1 MKLPKDYTPKIK
13 YKLTSFKLDD
23 MKEHLSIKSL
33 MYEIIMK
40 EQLKD
45 NQIPTVLV
53 LSSMISDSKG
63 TIGKLK
69 KSCEKFGLPFYA
81 IRSKSAFI
89 DTTQNSKKSL
99 RIENY
104 NGNGD
109 VLLINPRKT
118 ICFVRGSAIKTEV
131 GSALI
136 HIMEN
141 YGVFAVNDYKSMQF
155 CSNKL
160 ASMIELER
168 RNIPIPRTAYVP
180 STENIDTTLK
190 KIGGKFPVVIKT
202 ITGAEGIG
210 VSIVDSYQ
218 SLKSVLQSLWKYD
231 AEVIIQEYFDVKFD
245 VRTLVLD
252 NKIIASSKRIRGS
265 SDFRTNL
272 SLGNSGG
279 PHKLTDI
286 EKEIVLKAAKTS
298 GAFYVAVDHLLVD
311 GKPYVLELNGSP
323 GSTNIYTNYYNSDGD
338 SSTVSGQEL
347 INNVVEY
354 ISDKSNWE
362 ISVNEAGVVEN
373 VKIEEKHYEAKLDTG
388 NSGHSSLHATDIKIE
403 EVDGIKIVN
412 FVDNFGKKI
421 SKPLIS
427 IVKVRTHSI
436 YEVDARPVIE
446 MDVNFRGLEFRR
458 VQFNL
463 VDRSK
468 NTYPVLLG
476 ARFLKRA
483 RVSVNPN
490 KTFVLPN

>member
-1 MKLPKDYTPKIK
+1 MKPLRIAPLI
-13 YKLTSFKLDD
+13 LES
-23 MKEHLSIKSL
+23 
-33 MYEIIMK
+33 IMK

-45 NQIPTVLV
+45 KTTPTVLV
-53 LSSMISDSKG
+53 LSSTPSEYKG

-69 KSCEKFGLPFYA
+69 NSCEKFGLPFYV
-81 IRSKSAFI
+81 IRSKHAFI
-89 DTTQNSKKSL
+89 ATTQNEKNKL
-99 RIENY
+99 KIENY
-104 NGNGD
+104 NGKGD
-109 VLLINPRKT
+109 TLLINPRKT

-136 HIMEN
+136 RIMEN
-141 YGVFAVNDYKSMQF
+141 YGVFAVNDFKSMQF

-168 RNIPIPRTAYVP
+168 QRVSIPKTAYVP
-180 STENIDTTLK
+180 SNGNIDIALE
-190 KIGGKFPVVIKT
+190 KIGGQFPVVIKT

-231 AEVIIQEYFDVKFD
+231 AEVLIQQYFDVQFD

-252 NKIIASSKRIRGS
+252 GKIIASAKRIRGS

-272 SLGNSGG
+272 ALGNTGE
-279 PHKLTDI
+279 PHELTEV
-286 EKEIVLKAAKTS
+286 EKETVLKAAKTS

-311 GKPYVLELNGSP
+311 GQPYVLELNGSP
-323 GSTNIYTNYYNSDGD
+323 GSSNIYTNYYNPQGE
-338 SSTVSGQEL
+338 SSTVNGQEL
-347 INNVVEY
+347 IDNIVEY

-362 ISVNEAGVVEN
+362 ISVNEAGVIEN
-373 VKIEEKHYEAKLDTG
+373 VKIEGAAYEAKLDTG
-388 NSGHSSLHATDIKIE
+388 NAGHSSLHATDIKIE
-403 EVDGIKIVN
+403 EVE
-412 FVDNFGKKI
+412 GKKTVSFTDVNGNRI
-421 SKPLIS
+421 TKPLVS
-427 IVKVRTHSI
+427 TVKVRTHSI
-436 YEVDARPVIE
+436 YDADVRPVVE
-446 MDVNFRGLEFRR
+446 MDVNFRGLEFKR
-458 VQFNL
+458 VRFNL

>member
-1 MKLPKDYTPKIK
+1 MNSMKK
-13 YKLTSFKLDD
+13 S
-23 MKEHLSIKSL
+23 LSIKSL
-33 MYEIIMK
+33 ISEIIMK
-40 EQLKD
+40 EQMKD
-45 NQIPTVLV
+45 KNTPTVLV
-53 LSSMISDSKG
+53 LSSMTSDSKG

-69 KSCEKFGLPFYA
+69 KSCEKFELPFYA

-89 DTTQNSKKSL
+89 DTTQNSKNSL

-168 RNIPIPRTAYVP
+168 RNVPIPRTAYVP
-180 STENIDTTLK
+180 STENIDVALK

-218 SLKSVLQSLWKYD
+218 SLKSVLQSLWKYE

-252 NKIIASSKRIRGS
+252 DKIIASAKRVRGS

-272 SLGNSGG
+272 ALGNTGG

-286 EKEIVLKAAKTS
+286 EKETVLKAAKTS

-323 GSTNIYTNYYNSDGD
+323 GSANIYTNYYNSEGD

-347 INNVVEY
+347 IDNVVEY

-373 VKIEEKHYEAKLDTG
+373 VKIEGTHYEAKLDTG
-388 NSGHSSLHATDIKIE
+388 NAGHSSLHATDIKIE
-403 EVDGIKIVN
+403 EVDGNKIVS
-412 FVDNFGKKI
+412 FVDKSGKKI
-421 SKPLIS
+421 SKPLIA
-427 IVKVRTHSI
+427 IARVRSSPI
-436 YEVDARPVIE
+436 YEADARPVIE
-446 MDVNFRGLEFRR
+446 MDVSFRGLEFKR

-463 VDRSK
+463 VDRSN

-490 KTFVLPN
+490 KTFVLPD

>member
-1 MKLPKDYTPKIK
+1 MKPVRIAPLI
-13 YKLTSFKLDD
+13 LES
-23 MKEHLSIKSL
+23 
-33 MYEIIMK
+33 IMK

-45 NQIPTVLV
+45 KTTPTVLV
-53 LSSMISDSKG
+53 LSSTPSEYKG

-69 KSCEKFGLPFYA
+69 NSCEKFGLPFYV
-81 IRSKSAFI
+81 IRSKHAFI
-89 DTTQNSKKSL
+89 ATTQNEKNKL
-99 RIENY
+99 KIENY
-104 NGNGD
+104 NGKGD
-109 VLLINPRKT
+109 TLLINPRNS

-136 HIMEN
+136 RIMEN
-141 YGVFAVNDYKSMQF
+141 YGIFAVNDFKSMQF

-168 RNIPIPRTAYVP
+168 QKVSIPKTAYVP
-180 STENIDTTLK
+180 SNGNIDIALG
-190 KIGGKFPVVIKT
+190 KIGGQFPVVIKT

-231 AEVIIQEYFDVKFD
+231 AEVLIQEYFDVQFD

-252 NKIIASSKRIRGS
+252 GKIIASAKRIRGS

-272 SLGNSGG
+272 ALGNSGE
-279 PHKLTDI
+279 PHELTDI
-286 EKEIVLKAAKTS
+286 EKQTVLKAAKTS

-311 GKPYVLELNGSP
+311 GQPYVLELNGSP
-323 GSTNIYTNYYNSDGD
+323 GSSNIYTNYYNPAGESA
-338 SSTVSGQEL
+338 TVNGQEL
-347 INNVVEY
+347 IDNIVEY

-362 ISVNEAGVVEN
+362 ISVNEAGVIEN
-373 VKIEEKHYEAKLDTG
+373 VKIEGVAYEAKLDTG
-388 NSGHSSLHATDIKIE
+388 NAGHSSLHATDIKIE
-403 EVDGIKIVN
+403 EVDGIKSVSFMDSMGN
-412 FVDNFGKKI
+412 RI
-421 SKPLIS
+421 SKPLVS
-427 IVKVRTHSI
+427 TVKVRTHSI
-436 YEVDARPVIE
+436 YDADVRPVVE
-446 MDVNFRGLEFRR
+446 MDVNFRGLEFKR
-458 VQFNL
+458 VRFNL

>member
-1 MKLPKDYTPKIK
+1 MK
-13 YKLTSFKLDD
+13 
-23 MKEHLSIKSL
+23 KSL
-33 MYEIIMK
+33 NMKSLVLEIIMK
-40 EQLKD
+40 EQMK
-45 NQIPTVLV
+45 NTHIPTVLV

-69 KSCEKFGLPFYA
+69 KSCEKFELPFYV
-81 IRSKSAFI
+81 IRSKNAFI
-89 DTTQNSKKSL
+89 ATTQNEKNSL

-104 NGNGD
+104 DGNGG
-109 VLLINPRKT
+109 VLLVNPRNT

-136 HIMEN
+136 RIMEN

-168 RNIPIPRTAYVP
+168 RNIPIPKTAYVP
-180 STENIDTTLK
+180 STGNIDTALK
-190 KIGGKFPVVIKT
+190 KIGGQFPVVIKT

-231 AEVIIQEYFDVKFD
+231 AEVIIQEYFEVTFD

-252 NKIIASSKRIRGS
+252 GKIIASAKRIRGS

-272 SLGNSGG
+272 ALGNTGE

-311 GKPYVLELNGSP
+311 GQPYILELNGSP
-323 GSTNIYTNYYNSDGD
+323 GSANIYTNYYNSAGD

-347 INNVVEY
+347 IDNVVKY

-373 VKIEEKHYEAKLDTG
+373 VKIDGTDYVAKLDTG

-403 EVDGIKIVN
+403 ETNGIKMVN
-412 FVDNFGKKI
+412 FTDKLGNKI
-421 SKPLIS
+421 TKPLIS

-436 YEVDARPVIE
+436 YEADSRPVIE
-446 MDVNFRGLEFRR
+446 MDVSFRGLEFKR

-463 VDRSK
+463 VDRTNS
-468 NTYPVLLG
+468 TYPILLG

>member
-1 MKLPKDYTPKIK
+1 MKPLRISPLI
-13 YKLTSFKLDD
+13 LES
-23 MKEHLSIKSL
+23 
-33 MYEIIMK
+33 IMK

-45 NQIPTVLV
+45 KTTPTVLV
-53 LSSMISDSKG
+53 LSSMPSEYKG
-63 TIGKLK
+63 TIGKLR
-69 KSCEKFGLPFYA
+69 KSCEKFGLPFYV
-81 IRSKSAFI
+81 IRSKHAFI
-89 DTTQNSKKSL
+89 ATTQNEKNKL
-99 RIENY
+99 KVENY
-104 NGNGD
+104 NGKGD
-109 VLLINPRKT
+109 TLLINPRNS

-136 HIMEN
+136 RIMEN
-141 YGVFAVNDYKSMQF
+141 YGIFAVNDFKSMQF

-168 RNIPIPRTAYVP
+168 QKVSIPKTAYVP
-180 STENIDTTLK
+180 SNGNIDIALE
-190 KIGGKFPVVIKT
+190 KIGGQFPVVIKT

-231 AEVIIQEYFDVKFD
+231 AEVLIQEYFDVQFD

-252 NKIIASSKRIRGS
+252 GKIIASAKRIRGS

-272 SLGNSGG
+272 ALGNSGE
-279 PHKLTDI
+279 PHELTDI
-286 EKEIVLKAAKTS
+286 EKQTVLKAAKTS

-311 GKPYVLELNGSP
+311 GQPYVLELNGSP
-323 GSTNIYTNYYNSDGD
+323 GSSNIYTNYYNPAGE
-338 SSTVSGQEL
+338 SSTVNGQEL
-347 INNVVEY
+347 IDNIVEY

-362 ISVNEAGVVEN
+362 ISVNEAGVIEN
-373 VKIEEKHYEAKLDTG
+373 VKIEGAAYEAKLDTG
-388 NSGHSSLHATDIKIE
+388 NAGHSSLHATDIKIE
-403 EVDGIKIVN
+403 EVDGLKSVS
-412 FVDNFGKKI
+412 FVDGMGNRI
-421 SKPLIS
+421 SKPLVS
-427 IVKVRTHSI
+427 TVKVRTHSI
-436 YEVDARPVIE
+436 YDADVRPVVE
-446 MDVNFRGLEFRR
+446 MDVNFRGLEFKR
-458 VQFNL
+458 VRFNL

>member
-1 MKLPKDYTPKIK
+1 MKPVRITPLI
-13 YKLTSFKLDD
+13 LES
-23 MKEHLSIKSL
+23 
-33 MYEIIMK
+33 IMK

-45 NQIPTVLV
+45 KITPTVLV
-53 LSSMISDSKG
+53 LSSTPSEYKG

-69 KSCEKFGLPFYA
+69 NSCEKFGLPFYV
-81 IRSKSAFI
+81 IRSKHAFI
-89 DTTQNSKKSL
+89 ATTQNEKNKL
-99 RIENY
+99 KIENY
-104 NGNGD
+104 NGKGD
-109 VLLINPRKT
+109 TLLINPRKT

-131 GSALI
+131 GAALI
-136 HIMEN
+136 RIMEN
-141 YGVFAVNDYKSMQF
+141 YGVFAVNDFKSMQF

-168 RNIPIPRTAYVP
+168 QKVSIPKTAYVP
-180 STENIDTTLK
+180 SNGNIDIALG
-190 KIGGKFPVVIKT
+190 KIGGQFPVVIKT

-218 SLKSVLQSLWKYD
+218 SLKSVLQSLWKYN
-231 AEVIIQEYFDVKFD
+231 AEVLIQEYFDVKFD

-252 NKIIASSKRIRGS
+252 GKIIASAKRIRGS

-272 SLGNSGG
+272 ALGNKGE
-279 PHKLTDI
+279 PHELTEI
-286 EKEIVLKAAKTS
+286 EKETVLKAAKTS

-311 GKPYVLELNGSP
+311 GQPYVLELNGSP
-323 GSTNIYTNYYNSDGD
+323 GSSNIYTNYYNKSGD
-338 SSTVSGQEL
+338 SATVNGQQL
-347 INNVVEY
+347 IDNIVEY

-373 VKIEEKHYEAKLDTG
+373 VKIEGNQYQAKLDTG
-388 NSGHSSLHATDIKIE
+388 NAGHSSLHATDIRIE
-403 EVDGIKIVN
+403 EVDG
-412 FVDNFGKKI
+412 KKLVLFTDI
-421 SKPLIS
+421 SGNSITTPLIS
-427 IVKVRTHSI
+427 TVKVRTHSMH
-436 YEVDARPVIE
+436 DADRRPVIE
-446 MDVNFRGLEFRR
+446 MDVSFRGLEFRR
-458 VQFNL
+458 VRFNL

>member
-1 MKLPKDYTPKIK
+1 M
-13 YKLTSFKLDD
+13 
-23 MKEHLSIKSL
+23 
-33 MYEIIMK
+33 
-40 EQLKD
+40 
-45 NQIPTVLV
+45 
-53 LSSMISDSKG
+53 
-63 TIGKLK
+63 
-69 KSCEKFGLPFYA
+69 
-81 IRSKSAFI
+81 
-89 DTTQNSKKSL
+89 
-99 RIENY
+99 
-104 NGNGD
+104 
-109 VLLINPRKT
+109 
-118 ICFVRGSAIKTEV
+118 

-136 HIMEN
+136 RIMEN

-168 RNIPIPRTAYVP
+168 RKIPIPKTAYVP
-180 STENIDTTLK
+180 STGNIDTALK
-190 KIGGKFPVVIKT
+190 KIGGQFPVVIKT

-231 AEVIIQEYFDVKFD
+231 AEVIIQEYFEVKFD

-252 NKIIASSKRIRGS
+252 GKIIASAKRIRGS

-272 SLGNSGG
+272 ALGNSGE
-279 PHKLTDI
+279 PHELTDI
-286 EKEIVLKAAKTS
+286 EKEIVLEAAKTS
-298 GAFYVAVDHLLVD
+298 GAFYVAVDHLLVNEQ
-311 GKPYVLELNGSP
+311 PYVLELNGSP
-323 GSTNIYTNYYNSDGD
+323 GSSNIYTNYYNSSGD

-347 INNVVEY
+347 IDNVVEY

-373 VKIEEKHYEAKLDTG
+373 VKIEGIPYIAKLDTG
-388 NSGHSSLHATDIKIE
+388 NSGHSSLHATDIKVE
-403 EVDGIKIVN
+403 EVDGIKMVN
-412 FVDNFGKKI
+412 FVDNSGQKI

-436 YEVDARPVIE
+436 YEADSRPVIQ
-446 MDVNFRGLEFRR
+446 MDVNFRGLEFKR

-468 NTYPVLLG
+468 STYPILLG

>member
-1 MKLPKDYTPKIK
+1 MK
-13 YKLTSFKLDD
+13 SNVSNN
-23 MKEHLSIKSL
+23 MKKSLSIKPLVS
-33 MYEIIMK
+33 EIIMK
-40 EQLKD
+40 EQMK
-45 NQIPTVLV
+45 NKHIPTVLV

-81 IRSKSAFI
+81 IRSKNAFI
-89 DTTQNSKKSL
+89 ATTQNEKNSL
-99 RIENY
+99 TIENY
-104 NGNGD
+104 NGKGD
-109 VLLINPRKT
+109 VLFINPRNT

-136 HIMEN
+136 RIMEN

-168 RNIPIPRTAYVP
+168 RKIPIPKTAYVP
-180 STENIDTTLK
+180 STGNIDTALN
-190 KIGGKFPVVIKT
+190 KIGGQFPVVIKT

-231 AEVIIQEYFDVKFD
+231 AEVIIQEYFEVKFD

-252 NKIIASSKRIRGS
+252 GKIIASAKRIRGS

-272 SLGNSGG
+272 ALGNSGE
-279 PHKLTDI
+279 PHELTDI

-298 GAFYVAVDHLLVD
+298 GAFYVAVDHLLVN
-311 GKPYVLELNGSP
+311 GQPYVLELNGSP
-323 GSTNIYTNYYNSDGD
+323 GSSNIYTNYYNSAGD

-347 INNVVEY
+347 IDNIVEY

-373 VKIEEKHYEAKLDTG
+373 VKIEGIPYIAKLDTG
-388 NSGHSSLHATDIKIE
+388 NSGHSSLHATDIKVE
-403 EVDGIKIVN
+403 EIDGIKMVN
-412 FVDNFGKKI
+412 FVDNSGQKI
-421 SKPLIS
+421 TKPLIS

-436 YEVDARPVIE
+436 YEADSRPVIE
-446 MDVNFRGLEFRR
+446 MDVSFRGLDFKR

-468 NTYPVLLG
+468 STYPILLG

>member
-1 MKLPKDYTPKIK
+1 MKPVRITPLI
-13 YKLTSFKLDD
+13 LES
-23 MKEHLSIKSL
+23 
-33 MYEIIMK
+33 IMK

-45 NQIPTVLV
+45 KNTPTVLV
-53 LSSMISDSKG
+53 LSSTPSEYKG

-69 KSCEKFGLPFYA
+69 NSCEKFGLPFYV
-81 IRSKSAFI
+81 IRSKHAFI
-89 DTTQNSKKSL
+89 ATTQNEKNKL
-99 RIENY
+99 KIENY
-104 NGNGD
+104 NGKGD
-109 VLLINPRKT
+109 TLLINPRKT

-136 HIMEN
+136 RIMEN
-141 YGVFAVNDYKSMQF
+141 YGVFAVNDFKSMQF

-168 RNIPIPRTAYVP
+168 QKVSIPKTAYVP
-180 STENIDTTLK
+180 SNGNIDIALE
-190 KIGGKFPVVIKT
+190 KIGGQFPVVIKT

-218 SLKSVLQSLWKYD
+218 SLKSVLQSLWKYE
-231 AEVIIQEYFDVKFD
+231 AEVLIQEYFDVQFD

-252 NKIIASSKRIRGS
+252 GKIIASAKRIRGS

-272 SLGNSGG
+272 ALGNKGE
-279 PHKLTDI
+279 PHELTEI
-286 EKEIVLKAAKTS
+286 EKETVLKAAKTS

-311 GKPYVLELNGSP
+311 GQPYVLELNGSP
-323 GSTNIYTNYYNSDGD
+323 GSSNIYTNYYNHDGA
-338 SSTVSGQEL
+338 SATVDGQQL
-347 INNVVEY
+347 IDNIVEY

-362 ISVNEAGVVEN
+362 MSVNEAGVVEN
-373 VKIEEKHYEAKLDTG
+373 VKIEGNQYQAKLDTG
-388 NSGHSSLHATDIKIE
+388 NAGHSSLHATDIRIE
-403 EVDGIKIVN
+403 EVDGKKFVTFTDVN
-412 FVDNFGKKI
+412 NQTI
-421 SKPLIS
+421 TKPLVS
-427 IVKVRTHSI
+427 TVKVRTHSMHD
-436 YEVDARPVIE
+436 VDRRPVVE
-446 MDVNFRGLEFRR
+446 MDVNFRGLEFKGVR
-458 VQFNL
+458 FNL

>member
-1 MKLPKDYTPKIK
+1 MRGY
-13 YKLTSFKLDD
+13 
-23 MKEHLSIKSL
+23 LSIKSL
-33 MYEIIMK
+33 MHEIVMK
-40 EQLKD
+40 EQMKD

-53 LSSMISDSKG
+53 LSSMTSDSKG

-89 DTTQNSKKSL
+89 DTTQNSKNSL

-168 RNIPIPRTAYVP
+168 RKVPIPRTAYVP
-180 STENIDTTLK
+180 STENIDVALK

-218 SLKSVLQSLWKYD
+218 SLKSVLQSLWKYE

-252 NKIIASSKRIRGS
+252 DKIIASAKRVRGS

-272 SLGNSGG
+272 ALGNSGG

-286 EKEIVLKAAKTS
+286 EKETVLKAAKTS

-311 GKPYVLELNGSP
+311 GNPYVLELNGSP
-323 GSTNIYTNYYNSDGD
+323 GSANIYTNYYNSDGD

-347 INNVVEY
+347 IDNVVEY

-373 VKIEEKHYEAKLDTG
+373 VKIEGTHYEAKLDTG
-388 NSGHSSLHATDIKIE
+388 NAGHSSLHATDIKIE
-403 EVDGIKIVN
+403 EVDGVKMVN
-412 FVDNFGKKI
+412 FVDKSGKKI
-421 SKPLIS
+421 SKPLIT
-427 IVKVRTHSI
+427 IARVRSSPI
-436 YEVDARPVIE
+436 YEADHRPVIQ
-446 MDVNFRGLEFRR
+446 MDVSFRGLEFKR

-463 VDRSK
+463 VDRSN

-490 KTFVLPN
+490 KTFVLPD

>member
-1 MKLPKDYTPKIK
+1 
-13 YKLTSFKLDD
+13 
-23 MKEHLSIKSL
+23 
-33 MYEIIMK
+33 MK
-40 EQLKD
+40 EQMK
-45 NQIPTVLV
+45 NVNIPTVLV

-69 KSCEKFGLPFYA
+69 HSCEKFGLPFYV
-81 IRSKSAFI
+81 IRSKDAFI
-89 DTTQNSKKSL
+89 STTQLDKNSL

-104 NGNGD
+104 NGNED
-109 VLLINPRKT
+109 TLLINPRKT

-136 HIMEN
+136 RIMEN

-168 RNIPIPRTAYVP
+168 RNVPIPKTAYVP
-180 STENIDTTLK
+180 STANIDVALK
-190 KIGGKFPVVIKT
+190 KIGGNFPVVIKT

-218 SLKSVLQSLWKYD
+218 SLKSVLQSLWKYN
-231 AEVIIQEYFDVKFD
+231 AEVIIQEYFEVKFD

-252 NKIIASSKRIRGS
+252 GKIIASAKRIRGS

-272 SLGNSGG
+272 ALGNSGE

-311 GKPYVLELNGSP
+311 GNPYVLELNGSP
-323 GSTNIYTNYYNSDGD
+323 GSANIYTNYYNSSGD

-347 INNVVEY
+347 IDNVVEY

-373 VKIEEKHYEAKLDTG
+373 VKLEQTEYEAKLDTG
-388 NSGHSSLHATDIKIE
+388 NAGYSSLHATDIKIE
-403 EVDGIKIVN
+403 EVDGTKMVSFVDTLGNKIV
-412 FVDNFGKKI
+412 
-421 SKPLIS
+421 KPLVS
-427 IVKVRTHSI
+427 IVRVRTHSI
-436 YEVDARPVIE
+436 YEADSRPVIE
-446 MDVNFRGLEFRR
+446 MDVTFRGLEFKR

-468 NTYPVLLG
+468 STYPVLLG

-490 KTFVLPN
+490 KTFVLPD

>member
-1 MKLPKDYTPKIK
+1 MKPVRITPLI
-13 YKLTSFKLDD
+13 LES
-23 MKEHLSIKSL
+23 
-33 MYEIIMK
+33 IMK

-45 NQIPTVLV
+45 KTTPTVLV
-53 LSSMISDSKG
+53 LSSTPSEYKG

-69 KSCEKFGLPFYA
+69 NSCEKFGLPFYV
-81 IRSKSAFI
+81 IRSKHAFI
-89 DTTQNSKKSL
+89 ATTQNEKNKL
-99 RIENY
+99 KIENY
-104 NGNGD
+104 NGKGD
-109 VLLINPRKT
+109 TLLINPRKT

-131 GSALI
+131 GAALI
-136 HIMEN
+136 RIMEN
-141 YGVFAVNDYKSMQF
+141 YGVFAVNDFKSMQF

-168 RNIPIPRTAYVP
+168 QKVSIPKTAYVP
-180 STENIDTTLK
+180 SNGNIDIALE
-190 KIGGKFPVVIKT
+190 KIGGQFPVVIKT

-231 AEVIIQEYFDVKFD
+231 AEVLIQEYFDVQFD

-252 NKIIASSKRIRGS
+252 GKIIASAKRIRGS

-272 SLGNSGG
+272 ALGNKGE
-279 PHKLTDI
+279 PHELTEV
-286 EKEIVLKAAKTS
+286 EKETVLKAAKTS

-311 GKPYVLELNGSP
+311 GQPYVLELNGSP
-323 GSTNIYTNYYNSDGD
+323 GSSNIYTNYYDHSGD
-338 SSTVSGQEL
+338 SATVNGQQL
-347 INNVVEY
+347 IDNIVEY

-373 VKIEEKHYEAKLDTG
+373 VKIEGNQYQAKLDTG
-388 NSGHSSLHATDIKIE
+388 NAGHSSLHATDIRIE
-403 EVDGIKIVN
+403 EVDG
-412 FVDNFGKKI
+412 KKLVSFTDI
-421 SKPLIS
+421 SGNSITKPLIS
-427 IVKVRTHSI
+427 TVKVRTHSM
-436 YEVDARPVIE
+436 YDADRRPVIE
-446 MDVNFRGLEFRR
+446 MDVSFRGLEFKR
-458 VQFNL
+458 VRFNL
-463 VDRSK
+463 VDRGK

>member
-1 MKLPKDYTPKIK
+1 MNK
-13 YKLTSFKLDD
+13 S
-23 MKEHLSIKSL
+23 LSIKSFIS
-33 MYEIIMK
+33 EIIMK
-40 EQLKD
+40 EQMKD
-45 NQIPTVLV
+45 KSIPTVLV

-69 KSCEKFGLPFYA
+69 KSCEKFGLPFYV
-81 IRSKSAFI
+81 IRSKNAFI
-89 DTTQNSKKSL
+89 ATTQNEKNSL

-104 NGNGD
+104 NGDGD
-109 VLLINPRKT
+109 VLLINPRNT

-136 HIMEN
+136 RIMEN

-168 RNIPIPRTAYVP
+168 RNIPIPKTAYVP
-180 STENIDTTLK
+180 STGNIDIALK
-190 KIGGKFPVVIKT
+190 KIGGQFPVVIKT

-231 AEVIIQEYFDVKFD
+231 AEVIIQEYFEVKFD

-252 NKIIASSKRIRGS
+252 NKIIASAKRIRGS

-272 SLGNSGG
+272 ALGNSGE

-311 GKPYVLELNGSP
+311 EKPYVLELNGSP
-323 GSTNIYTNYYNSDGD
+323 GSANTYTNYYNSSDD

-347 INNVVEY
+347 IDNVVEY

-373 VKIEEKHYEAKLDTG
+373 VKIEGIPYIAKLDTG
-388 NSGHSSLHATDIKIE
+388 NSGHSSLHATDIKVE
-403 EVDGIKIVN
+403 EVDGIKMVS
-412 FVDNFGKKI
+412 FVDNSGKQI
-421 SKPLIS
+421 TKPLVS

-436 YEVDARPVIE
+436 YEADSRPVIQ
-446 MDVNFRGLEFRR
+446 MDVNFRGLEFKR

-468 NTYPVLLG
+468 STYPILLG

-490 KTFVLPN
+490 KTFVLPD

>member
-1 MKLPKDYTPKIK
+1 MNSMKK
-13 YKLTSFKLDD
+13 S
-23 MKEHLSIKSL
+23 LSIKSL
-33 MYEIIMK
+33 ISEIIMK
-40 EQLKD
+40 EQMKD
-45 NQIPTVLV
+45 KNTPTVLV
-53 LSSMISDSKG
+53 LSSMTSDSKG

-89 DTTQNSKKSL
+89 DTTQNSKNSL

-104 NGNGD
+104 NGSGD

-168 RNIPIPRTAYVP
+168 RNVPIPRTAYVP
-180 STENIDTTLK
+180 STENIDVALK

-218 SLKSVLQSLWKYD
+218 SLKSVLQSLWKYE

-252 NKIIASSKRIRGS
+252 GKIIASAKRVRGS

-272 SLGNSGG
+272 ALGNTGG

-286 EKEIVLKAAKTS
+286 EKETVLKAAKTS

-323 GSTNIYTNYYNSDGD
+323 GSANIYTNYYNSEGD

-347 INNVVEY
+347 IDNVVEY

-373 VKIEEKHYEAKLDTG
+373 VKIEGTHYEAKLDTG
-388 NSGHSSLHATDIKIE
+388 NAGHSSLHATDIKIE
-403 EVDGIKIVN
+403 EVDGVKTVS
-412 FVDNFGKKI
+412 FVDKSGKKI
-421 SKPLIS
+421 SKPLIT
-427 IVKVRTHSI
+427 IARVRSSPI
-436 YEVDARPVIE
+436 YEADARPVIE
-446 MDVNFRGLEFRR
+446 MDVSFRGLEFKR

-463 VDRSK
+463 VDRSN

-490 KTFVLPN
+490 KTFVLPD

>member
-1 MKLPKDYTPKIK
+1 MK
-13 YKLTSFKLDD
+13 SNVSNN
-23 MKEHLSIKSL
+23 MKKSLSIKPLVS
-33 MYEIIMK
+33 EIIMK
-40 EQLKD
+40 EQMK
-45 NQIPTVLV
+45 NKHIPTVLV

-81 IRSKSAFI
+81 IRSKNAFI
-89 DTTQNSKKSL
+89 ATTQNEKNSL
-99 RIENY
+99 TIENY
-104 NGNGD
+104 NGKGD
-109 VLLINPRKT
+109 VLFINPRNT

-136 HIMEN
+136 RIMEN

-168 RNIPIPRTAYVP
+168 RKIPIPKTAYVP
-180 STENIDTTLK
+180 STGNIDTALN
-190 KIGGKFPVVIKT
+190 KIGGQFPVVIKT

-231 AEVIIQEYFDVKFD
+231 AEVIIQEYFEVKFD

-252 NKIIASSKRIRGS
+252 GKIIASAKRIRGS

-272 SLGNSGG
+272 ALGNSGE
-279 PHKLTDI
+279 PHELTDI

-298 GAFYVAVDHLLVD
+298 GAFYVAVDHLLVNEQ
-311 GKPYVLELNGSP
+311 PYVLELNGSP
-323 GSTNIYTNYYNSDGD
+323 GSSNIYTNYYNSAGD

-347 INNVVEY
+347 IDNVVEY

-373 VKIEEKHYEAKLDTG
+373 VKIEGIPYIAKLDTG
-388 NSGHSSLHATDIKIE
+388 NSGHSSLHATDIKVE
-403 EVDGIKIVN
+403 EIDGIKMVN
-412 FVDNFGKKI
+412 FVDNSGQKI
-421 SKPLIS
+421 TKPLIS

-436 YEVDARPVIE
+436 YEADSRPVIE
-446 MDVNFRGLEFRR
+446 MDVSFRGLDFKR

-468 NTYPVLLG
+468 STYPILLG

>member
-1 MKLPKDYTPKIK
+1 LVGKLHLKNNMKK
-13 YKLTSFKLDD
+13 Y
-23 MKEHLSIKSL
+23 LSIKSL
-33 MYEIIMK
+33 VSEIIMK
-40 EQLKD
+40 EQMK
-45 NQIPTVLV
+45 NKNIPTVLV

-81 IRSKSAFI
+81 IRSKNAFI
-89 DTTQNSKKSL
+89 ATTQNEKNSL

-109 VLLINPRKT
+109 VLLINPRNT

-136 HIMEN
+136 RIMEN

-168 RNIPIPRTAYVP
+168 RNIPIPKTAYVP
-180 STENIDTTLK
+180 STGNIDTALK
-190 KIGGKFPVVIKT
+190 KIGGQFPVVIKT

-231 AEVIIQEYFDVKFD
+231 AEVIIQEYFEVTFD

-252 NKIIASSKRIRGS
+252 GKIIASAKRIRGS

-272 SLGNSGG
+272 ALGNSGE
-279 PHKLTDI
+279 PHELTDI

-311 GKPYVLELNGSP
+311 GQPYVLELNGSP
-323 GSTNIYTNYYNSDGD
+323 GSSNIYTNYYDSSGD

-347 INNVVEY
+347 IDNVVKY

-373 VKIEEKHYEAKLDTG
+373 VKIDGNEYIAKLDTG
-388 NSGHSSLHATDIKIE
+388 NSGHSSLHATQIKID
-403 EVDGIKIVN
+403 EVNGVKMVS
-412 FVDNFGKKI
+412 FVDNSGKKI
-421 SKPLIS
+421 SKPLVS

-436 YEVDARPVIE
+436 YEADSRPVIQL
-446 MDVNFRGLEFRR
+446 DVTFRGLEFKK
-458 VQFNL
+458 VEFNL

-468 NTYPVLLG
+468 STYPILLG

>member
-1 MKLPKDYTPKIK
+1 MKPTRLTPFI
-13 YKLTSFKLDD
+13 LES
-23 MKEHLSIKSL
+23 M
-33 MYEIIMK
+33 MK

-45 NQIPTVLV
+45 KKVPTVLV
-53 LSSMISDSKG
+53 LSSMPSEYKG

-69 KSCEKFGLPFYA
+69 KSCQKFGIPFYV
-81 IRSKSAFI
+81 IRSKHAFI
-89 DTTQNSKKSL
+89 ATTQTEKNRL

-104 NGNGD
+104 NGKGD
-109 VLLINPRKT
+109 VLLINPRNA

-131 GSALI
+131 GSALVR
-136 HIMEN
+136 IMEN

-168 RNIPIPRTAYVP
+168 QKVPIPKTAYVP
-180 STENIDTTLK
+180 SNGNIDIALE
-190 KIGGKFPVVIKT
+190 KIGGQFPVVIKT

-231 AEVIIQEYFDVKFD
+231 AEVLIQQYFDVQFD

-252 NKIIASSKRIRGS
+252 GKIIASAKRLRGS

-272 SLGNSGG
+272 ALGNKGE
-279 PHKLTDI
+279 PHELSDI
-286 EKEIVLKAAKTS
+286 EKEVVLKAAKTS

-311 GKPYVLELNGSP
+311 GQPYVLELNGSP
-323 GSTNIYTNYYNSDGD
+323 GSSNIYTNYYDVEGETQTVDG
-338 SSTVSGQEL
+338 QQL
-347 INNVVEY
+347 IDNVVEY

-373 VKIEEKHYEAKLDTG
+373 VRIDGIPYEAKLDTG
-388 NSGHSSLHATDIKIE
+388 NSGHSSLHATDIHIE
-403 EVDGIKIVN
+403 EVDGIKTVRFTDSNGDI
-412 FVDNFGKKI
+412 I
-421 SKPLIS
+421 QKPLVS
-427 IVKVRTHSI
+427 TVKVRSHSI
-436 YEVDARPVIE
+436 HDADTRPVVE
-446 MDVNFRGLEFRR
+446 MDVNFRGLEFKR
-458 VQFNL
+458 VRFNL